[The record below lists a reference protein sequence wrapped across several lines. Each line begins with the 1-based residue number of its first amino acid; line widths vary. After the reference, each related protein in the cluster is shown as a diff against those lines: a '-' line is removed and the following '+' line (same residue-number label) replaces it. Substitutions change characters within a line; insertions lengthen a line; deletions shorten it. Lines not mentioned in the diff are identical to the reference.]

1 MKKLRVVIIGTGN
14 IGTDLLMKILRSP
27 YLECVGFVG
36 RNMNSAGMSRAIQLN
51 VPCSDHSIN
60 FISEN
65 SDKIDLV
72 LDATSAKDHK
82 KHAIV
87 LKELGIKAVDMTPAQ
102 VGSMSVPAITL
113 DQSLSYDNVSMI
125 TCGGQASIPIAYAI
139 SKTQK
144 DVDYI
149 EVVSVISSMSAGPAT
164 RANLDEYIFT
174 TEAAIKKFTGVNQA
188 KAIINLNPAIPC
200 INMQTSVF
208 AQVQNPDMEMLKEEL
223 NTICSSVQS
232 YVPGYKIIV
241 GPLYENGR
249 IVVTV
254 RVRGSGDYLP
264 EYAGNLDIINCAAIA
279 LVEEHAKKA
288 SER

>member
-14 IGTDLLMKILRSP
+14 IGTDLLMKIVRSP

-51 VPCSDHSIN
+51 VPCSDQSIN

-279 LVEEHAKKA
+279 LVEEHAKKS
-288 SER
+288 SE